1 MQLEEL
7 SCLCPLIQLLA
18 LQFHSADPL
27 RNISC
32 KPDSPISEL

>member
-7 SCLCPLIQLLA
+7 SCICPPIQLLA